1 MSKNKKIRIMS
12 TILVTLISTINA
24 SAMKKEPL
32 LEKPGMPIS
41 EEKSENYDN
50 ITLMDENELED
61 NISDFSFENEKLE
74 KSIESIEIKS
84 DNNSK
89 KTIANELDETKEI
102 KEQIENN
109 SSEIESIKPQSAND
123 NSEEAKEYKNLL
135 KSFTDNNK
143 SLKEIKNIINNDNI
157 ILDNIIKDY
166 ENLALDEIQLMYKKI
181 YKNFL
186 SGIKNRIESIAFFET
201 RNKNKDL
208 KNEISNMV
216 EKFKYL
222 EYLFRNKQM
231 IKTATKADEIQKN
244 YKLSDL
250 EKIKEY
256 ENTLELLEK
265 HVENLIKYNK
275 EKLNKIIQESNNP
288 LEIYKILNVRLNN
301 LEKNFPILKEW
312 VDSKEQD
319 LIEYEKQ
326 MPMVKNSDSYKKII
340 EQLSYYKG
348 FIKKDIPHIDT
359 YENPTQQLKE
369 IEDKMIK
376 LGTIKNFIKNLKSS
390 KIVTN
395 SRVLND
401 LSKEL
406 NQIYKDLSNETN
418 SQINNLTI
426 RQENNKR
433 VQEIYKTLETNNK
446 TLQNIERNYENANK
460 EQIKKYKKSITN
472 IENSIKECK
481 AKIYNHINSQKA
493 RNEIKNT
500 NLKVKNIKE
509 KIENI
514 ENIEK
519 IKNDISNYNKIL
531 NNIKN
536 NNLDFDVKEIY
547 KIQQNFK
554 TIESFIKN
562 ANEFADQIENKN
574 LKNEIENL
582 SKNLSDVQN
591 FIASTIKNQKN
602 KQRGCTSF

>member
-1 MSKNKKIRIMS
+1 MSKNKKIVIMS

-41 EEKSENYDN
+41 EEKNENYDN

-89 KTIANELDETKEI
+89 KTMANELDETKEI

-166 ENLALDEIQLMYKKI
+166 KNLALDEIQLMYKKI

-208 KNEISNMV
+208 KNKISNMV

-222 EYLFRNKQM
+222 EYLFENKKM
-231 IKTATKADEIQKN
+231 IKTATIADEIQKN
-244 YKLSDL
+244 YKFSNL

-265 HVENLIKYNK
+265 HVENLVKYNK

-288 LEIYKILNVRLNN
+288 LEIYKILNYRLNN
-301 LEKNFPILKEW
+301 LEKNFPILKKQ
-312 VDSKEQD
+312 VDSQKQDLIKKEQD

-326 MPMVKNSDSYKKII
+326 MPMVKNSDSYRKII

-359 YENPTQQLKE
+359 YKNPLQQLKE

-376 LGTIKNFIKNLKSS
+376 LGTIKNFEKKIENFIKNLKSS

-406 NQIYKDLSNETN
+406 NQIYKDLSSETK

-460 EQIKKYKKSITN
+460 EQIKEYKKSITDIENSMKKYEKTN
-472 IENSIKECK
+472 IENSMKEYETK
-481 AKIYNHINSQKA
+481 RYSRINSQKT

-500 NLKVKNIKE
+500 NSKVKNIKE
-509 KIENI
+509 NIENI
-514 ENIEK
+514 ENTEK

-531 NNIKN
+531 NKFNKTLKQ
-536 NNLDFDVKEIY
+536 LDP
-547 KIQQNFK
+547 
-554 TIESFIKN
+554 S
-562 ANEFADQIENKN
+562 
-574 LKNEIENL
+574 
-582 SKNLSDVQN
+582 
-591 FIASTIKNQKN
+591 
-602 KQRGCTSF
+602 